1 MVTYNWERGKGT
13 GCGRVGADI
22 VILVVDVITLRLSRF
37 WRCTLLAD
45 VNPEMH
51 EAKCNVLHGLIPF
64 HERSS
69 SDFPVS
75 LFVRFLG
82 H

>member
-1 MVTYNWERGKGT
+1 M
-13 GCGRVGADI
+13 
-22 VILVVDVITLRLSRF
+22 ITLRLSRF

-45 VNPEMH
+45 VDPEMH

-75 LFVRFLG
+75 MFVRFLG
-82 H
+82 HLFPLPSHSTS

>member
-1 MVTYNWERGKGT
+1 M
-13 GCGRVGADI
+13 RVGADI
-22 VILVVDVITLRLSRF
+22 NILVVDVITLRLSRF

-45 VNPEMH
+45 VDPEMH

-75 LFVRFLG
+75 MFVRFLG

>member
-1 MVTYNWERGKGT
+1 MVTYYWGRGKGT
-13 GCGRVGADI
+13 GCWRVGADI

-45 VNPEMH
+45 VDPEMH

-64 HERSS
+64 QERSS

-75 LFVRFLG
+75 MFVRFLG